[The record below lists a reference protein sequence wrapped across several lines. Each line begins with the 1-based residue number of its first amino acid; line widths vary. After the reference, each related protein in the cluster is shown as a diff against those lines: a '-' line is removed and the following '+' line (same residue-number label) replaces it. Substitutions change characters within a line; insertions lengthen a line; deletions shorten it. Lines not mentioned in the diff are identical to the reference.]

1 MLLKA
6 GIKPQ
11 AKLVASICGLSPLAA
26 NGNDFTGGSMVLPVS
41 KPQVS
46 KRYGASRNKHG
57 AATQAWQPGYFASEN
72 MSRS

>member
-1 MLLKA
+1 
-6 GIKPQ
+6 
-11 AKLVASICGLSPLAA
+11 
-26 NGNDFTGGSMVLPVS
+26 MVLPVS